1 MGITYLRGR
10 ASESRS
16 GNVKSGSMEKVCKF
30 WAEGRCVRR
39 GRCQFLHSWSRG
51 DLYSYL
57 ANLHGHTKA
66 VTGLALPDSGSGDK
80 LYTTSY
86 DGKLCIWDCHTGK
99 TTAVINF
106 GVPVGC
112 LINEGPWLFI
122 GLPNQIK
129 VWNTQNNTTTGPEI
143 TITLDEEGPV
153 GQVNCMAVVNG
164 TLFAGT
170 ESGQILAWQASS
182 DGASPTANPIFIP
195 LGVPSSMKH
204 GGPVVCLCYGGN
216 RLFSAS
222 LDHSIK
228 VWDYNLQCVATL
240 KGHSDGVMSLA
251 FGGYY
256 LVSSSLDGTIKIWAT
271 TEKGNIET
279 VHTHE
284 EGHGVL
290 ALNGITLPPKTCDAK
305 EKEESDDQNS
315 ILLCSCN
322 DNSVRLYALPSF
334 EEKGRFFTTQ
344 EVRTIQKGPGG
355 HIFTGDGS
363 GRTTVW
369 KMNL

>member
-1 MGITYLRGR
+1 MGITYLRRR
-10 ASESRS
+10 ASESVS

-30 WAEGRCVRR
+30 WAEGRCVRG
-39 GRCQFLHSWSRG
+39 GRCRFVHSWSRG

-57 ANLHGHTKA
+57 ANLHGHTK
-66 VTGLALPDSGSGDK
+66 
-80 LYTTSY
+80 
-86 DGKLCIWDCHTGK
+86 
-99 TTAVINF
+99 
-106 GVPVGC
+106 
-112 LINEGPWLFI
+112 
-122 GLPNQIK
+122 
-129 VWNTQNNTTTGPEI
+129 
-143 TITLDEEGPV
+143 
-153 GQVNCMAVVNG
+153 
-164 TLFAGT
+164 
-170 ESGQILAWQASS
+170 
-182 DGASPTANPIFIP
+182 
-195 LGVPSSMKH
+195 
-204 GGPVVCLCYGGN
+204 
-216 RLFSAS
+216 
-222 LDHSIK
+222 
-228 VWDYNLQCVATL
+228 VWDHNLQCVATL

-251 FGGYY
+251 FCGYY

-271 TEKGNIET
+271 TEKGHVET
-279 VHTHE
+279 VYTHE

-305 EKEESDDQNS
+305 EKEESDDQNN

-355 HIFTGDGS
+355 QIFTGDGS

>member
-1 MGITYLRGR
+1 MGITYLRRR
-10 ASESRS
+10 ASESVS

-30 WAEGRCVRR
+30 WAEGRCVRG
-39 GRCQFLHSWSRG
+39 GRCRFVHSWSRG

-66 VTGLALPDSGSGDK
+66 VTGIALPHSNSGDK

-86 DGKLCIWDCHTGK
+86 DGKLYIWDCHTAK

-106 GVPVGC
+106 GVPIGC

-122 GLPNQIK
+122 GLPNEIK
-129 VWNTQNNTTTGPEI
+129 VWNTQNNATTGPEI
-143 TITLDEEGPV
+143 TITLDGEGPV
-153 GQVNCMAVVNG
+153 GQVNCMTVVNG

-170 ESGQILAWQASS
+170 QSGQILAWQASS
-182 DGASPTANPIFIP
+182 DGASPTANLTFIP
-195 LGVPSSMKH
+195 LGVW
-204 GGPVVCLCYGGN
+204 
-216 RLFSAS
+216 
-222 LDHSIK
+222 DH
-228 VWDYNLQCVATL
+228 NLQCVATL

-251 FGGYY
+251 FCGYY

-271 TEKGNIET
+271 TEKGHVET
-279 VHTHE
+279 VYTHE

-305 EKEESDDQNS
+305 EKEESDDQNN

-355 HIFTGDGS
+355 QIFTGDGS

>member
-1 MGITYLRGR
+1 MGITYLRRR
-10 ASESRS
+10 ASESVS

-30 WAEGRCVRR
+30 WAEGRCVRG
-39 GRCQFLHSWSRG
+39 GRCRFVHSWSRG

-66 VTGLALPDSGSGDK
+66 VTGIALPHSNSGDK

-86 DGKLCIWDCHTGK
+86 DGKLYIWDCHTAK

-106 GVPVGC
+106 GVPIGC

-122 GLPNQIK
+122 GLPNEIK
-129 VWNTQNNTTTGPEI
+129 VWNTQNNATTGPEI
-143 TITLDEEGPV
+143 TITLDGEGPV
-153 GQVNCMAVVNG
+153 GQVNCMTVVNG

-170 ESGQILAWQASS
+170 QS
-182 DGASPTANPIFIP
+182 
-195 LGVPSSMKH
+195 
-204 GGPVVCLCYGGN
+204 
-216 RLFSAS
+216 
-222 LDHSIK
+222 
-228 VWDYNLQCVATL
+228 
-240 KGHSDGVMSLA
+240 
-251 FGGYY
+251 
-256 LVSSSLDGTIKIWAT
+256 VSSSLDGTIKIWAT
-271 TEKGNIET
+271 TEKGHVET
-279 VHTHE
+279 VYTHE

-305 EKEESDDQNS
+305 EKEESDDQNN

-355 HIFTGDGS
+355 QIFTGDGS